1 MRTLKRLALG
11 LGSALVAVVLL
22 HPAAI
27 AQQIACAG
35 SFTPQQNC
43 LIPGTWNFAPTNGT
57 TAYDVPYWAN
67 GSEATGVV
75 SKVVDLTDAQVKLLG
90 TTPVT
95 LVAAPGIGKFVDV
108 ISISVIFKYT
118 AAYSSVGDVRC
129 FWGSRTTGNAC
140 SATIT
145 ASGLFDATANTAVR
159 ASGVPDGTRPPV
171 TNLPIVLQKLSLTQM
186 AGGNAANSVRVVVN
200 YRIVAT
206 NLST

>member
-1 MRTLKRLALG
+1 MKHLKRLTLG
-11 LGSALVAVVLL
+11 FLAAVAVAVLL
-22 HPAAI
+22 HPAAL
-27 AQQIACAG
+27 AQTISCSG
-35 SFTPQQNC
+35 SFTPNMNC
-43 LIPGTWNFAPTNGT
+43 LITGTFRFAPTNGT
-57 TAYDVPYWAN
+57 TAYDVPFWTN

-95 LVAAPGIGKFVDV
+95 LVAAPGIGKFIDV

-145 ASGLFDATANTAVR
+145 ASGLFDASANKAYR
-159 ASGVPDGTRPPV
+159 ASGVPDGTSPPV

-186 AGGNAANSVRVVVN
+186 GGGDAANSVRIVVN